1 MTDGVRRMKHKEN
14 LKKPQQDLFLP
25 SCLRRG
31 EAFAGISM
39 PLTNILFVKGMD
51 VFLFFI
57 PANASPLLI
66 I

>member
-1 MTDGVRRMKHKEN
+1 
-14 LKKPQQDLFLP
+14 LKKPQQNLFLP
-25 SCLRRG
+25 PCLRRG

-51 VFLFFI
+51 VFLLFI
-57 PANASPLLI
+57 PANALPLLI